1 MNCISSTVGAKNAS
15 YSVRSILFGNEG
27 VSWSN
32 ELSPPFHSILSNK
45 LKSCG
50 HIRCHEV
57 YESIEER
64 LSSMLLIESCC
75 ILLGELA
82 HLKFADYETVLLD
95 AINDLSRVLI
105 RVRLNHSESSLS
117 LRFKFLASEEIP
129 VLYELQLTSENC
141 DNRADEEI
149 FEIYSRA
156 SHPL

>member
-1 MNCISSTVGAKNAS
+1 MNSISSTVSAENAS
-15 YSVRSILFGNEG
+15 YSVWSILFGNEG

-45 LKSCG
+45 LKSSG

-64 LSSMLLIESCC
+64 LSSVLLIESCS

-117 LRFKFLASEEIP
+117 LRLKFLASEKIP

-149 FEIYSRA
+149 FEIYSWA